1 MTSSIDQ
8 TSGLNTRP
16 AQGTTDAS
24 RHSPGRR
31 HLITG
36 SAALAGAAAF
46 GAMGFPAIVHAQSD
60 KIKIGHL
67 TPLTGFLGP
76 LGEYAVMSI
85 TMAVEEVNRAGG
97 VMGRQ
102 LELISEDS
110 VNPSTASS
118 KAQRLF
124 ERDGAAV
131 LIGEISSASGLAISQ
146 VAARNKRIFVNTG
159 CNSDELRGKSCNK
172 YMFHVEGANTT
183 YVKACGQAL
192 VQGNLIKGKKLFGL
206 TADYAFGHD
215 LLRVAKIFVTANG
228 GTFVQD
234 ELVATDATD
243 FSPYLLKIR
252 QAKPD
257 LVISNLAGNQITNFI
272 KQYAEFGL
280 PYPTAGFGF
289 DTAVAW
295 GAGADNFAGTWPL
308 IWHHDVDTPSSKSFV
323 AAFVKKY
330 GKPPENQAWGEYV
343 ALKSMVQAMT
353 ETKSTDS
360 DKLVDYFEKGA
371 QFDILKARKGYY
383 RAWDHQLMQEM
394 YTVTAKP
401 KGKAKDKW
409 DFMALGATVP
419 GAKDS
424 LEILAPTRSENAC
437 TFA

>member
-1 MTSSIDQ
+1 MESRKKDSSLVLQ
-8 TSGLNTRP
+8 S
-16 AQGTTDAS
+16 S
-24 RHSPGRR
+24 RRR
-31 HLITG
+31 AVLQ
-36 SAALAGAAAF
+36 AGAAAA
-46 GAMGFPAIVHAQSD
+46 GLSALGFPAIVRAQSD
-60 KIKIGHL
+60 KIRIGHL
-67 TPLTGFLGP
+67 TPRTGFLGP

-85 TMAVEEVNRAGG
+85 TLAVEEVNSAGG

-110 VNPSTASS
+110 VNPSTAST

-124 ERDGAAV
+124 ERDNVAV
-131 LIGEISSASGLAISQ
+131 LIGEISSASGLAIAQ
-146 VAARNKRIFVNTG
+146 VAGRNQRIFVNTG

-172 YMFHVEGANTT
+172 YMYHIEGANTT

-192 VQGNLIKGKKLFGL
+192 LRDGKIKGKKLFGL

-215 LLRVAKIFVTANG
+215 LLRAAKVFVNANG
-228 GTFVQD
+228 GSFVQD

-257 LVISNLAGNQITNFI
+257 LVVSNLAGNQITNFI

-295 GAGADNFAGTWPL
+295 GAGAENFGGIWPML
-308 IWHHDVDTPSSKSFV
+308 WHHDVNTPSSKAFV
-323 AAFVKKY
+323 AAFTKKY

-343 ALKSMVQAMT
+343 ALKAIVQAMN

-360 DKLVDYFEKGA
+360 NKIIDYFDKGA
-371 QFDILKARKGYY
+371 EFDILKARKGYF

-394 YTVTAKP
+394 YTVSPKP
-401 KGKAKDKW
+401 KGQSADQW
-409 DFMALGATVP
+409 NFMALGQTVP
-419 GAKDS
+419 GPNES
-424 LEILAPTRSENAC
+424 LEIIAPSREENPC
-437 TFA
+437 SI

>member
-1 MTSSIDQ
+1 MTTSIKDQ
-8 TSGLNTRP
+8 RAGKPP
-16 AQGTTDAS
+16 AEAQAQ
-24 RHSPGRR
+24 SPQPVSLGRR
-31 HLITG
+31 KMVAG
-36 SAALAGAAAF
+36 SAAMAGAATL
-46 GAMGFPAIVHAQSD
+46 GSLGFPAIVHGQAD
-60 KIKIGHL
+60 KIRIGHL

-85 TMAVEEVNRAGG
+85 KLAVEEVNQAGG
-97 VMGRQ
+97 VLGRQ

-131 LIGEISSASGLAISQ
+131 LIGEISSASGLAIAQ
-146 VAARNKRIFVNTG
+146 VAERNKRIFVNTG

-183 YVKACGQAL
+183 YVKACGNAL
-192 VQGNLIKGKKLFGL
+192 LRDNMIKGRKLFGL

-215 LLRVAKIFVTANG
+215 LLRVAKIFVNANG
-228 GTFVQD
+228 GSFVQD

-280 PYPTAGFGF
+280 PYPIAGFGF

-295 GAGADNFAGTWPL
+295 GAGADNFAGTWPM
-308 IWHHDVDTPSSKSFV
+308 IWHHDVDTPASKAFV
-323 AAFVKKY
+323 AAFAKKY

-343 ALKSMVQAMT
+343 ALKAVVQAIGA
-353 ETKSTDS
+353 TKSTDS
-360 DKLVDYFEKGA
+360 AKLIDYFEKGA
-371 QFDILKARKGYY
+371 QFDILKARKGYF
-383 RAWDHQLMQEM
+383 RDWDHQLMQEM
-394 YTVTAKP
+394 YTVTAKA

-409 DFMALGATVP
+409 DFMQLGQTVP
-419 GAKDS
+419 GPQES
-424 LEILAPTRSENAC
+424 LEVLAPTKKENAC
-437 TFA
+437 TL